1 MLYYIY
7 MHMTL
12 AISYKSNLAESD
24 GPLRQ
29 TPGICVEDFPNGK
42 SSETI

>member
-29 TPGICVEDFPNGK
+29 TPGICEEDFPTGK